1 MPESTAT
8 EAGPRLPSPS
18 PPTSPTSP
26 TSRCDVAVVGG
37 GITGC
42 ATAYHLARAG
52 ASVVLLERS
61 EVGTEASG
69 RNAGSLHGQIQSLS
83 YSQRGP
89 KWAREFLPAL
99 AFLMRSLDI
108 WRGLS
113 EELGVD
119 LEVKTNGGLL
129 LVDDPAQMRWVE
141 EKVAIEREG
150 GLGSRILV
158 PPGIARNGAIRG
170 RRHDRRRVQPGGGK
184 SQPHGGRTR
193 FCPPG

>member
-18 PPTSPTSP
+18 SPTSP
-26 TSRCDVAVVGG
+26 PARYDVAVVGG

-89 KWAREFLPAL
+89 
-99 AFLMRSLDI
+99 
-108 WRGLS
+108 
-113 EELGVD
+113 
-119 LEVKTNGGLL
+119 NG
-129 LVDDPAQMRWVE
+129 PE
-141 EKVAIEREG
+141 
-150 GLGSRILV
+150 S
-158 PPGIARNGAIRG
+158 
-170 RRHDRRRVQPGGGK
+170 
-184 SQPHGGRTR
+184 S
-193 FCPPG
+193 CPPWPF